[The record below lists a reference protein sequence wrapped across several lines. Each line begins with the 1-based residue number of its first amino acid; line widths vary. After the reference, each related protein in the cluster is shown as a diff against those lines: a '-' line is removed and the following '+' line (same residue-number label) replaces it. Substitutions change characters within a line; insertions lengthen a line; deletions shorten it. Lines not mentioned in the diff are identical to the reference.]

1 MYDAD
6 HAQDAA
12 GWEND
17 MDELVAPASG
27 VRRKKILLAEDDAE
41 MRSMLAAVLRSSG
54 FEVMEAGNGAE
65 LTKAI
70 DTVALGMLER
80 NELPDIDLIISDIH
94 MPGTTGIE
102 VLARM
107 RRAQMEMP
115 VILMTAFG
123 DDQLHAE
130 ADRLGVE
137 MVLDKPFALRD
148 LLAAVQAVPDRAA

>member
-6 HAQDAA
+6 PSQANT
-12 GWEND
+12 GWED
-17 MDELVAPASG
+17 DVDELVSPDSG

-54 FEVMEAGNGAE
+54 FEVLEAGDGAE
-65 LTKAI
+65 LTKAL
-70 DTVALGMLER
+70 DTIALRMLER
-80 NELPDIDLIISDIH
+80 NELPDIDLIISDIN

-123 DDQLHAE
+123 DHQIHAE